1 MKLTVY
7 SSDGQSSKEQDF
19 EHFPSFEDS
28 KGILAVRQAIIA
40 IQANRRQ
47 GNASTKTVGEV
58 RGTGRK
64 PFRQKGTGR
73 ARQGNFRS
81 PLQRGGGVV
90 FGPKPRDYSQKVNRK
105 TKQLAMQRALFD
117 SASDGE
123 ILVIEKFEV
132 DKPKTKLMM
141 QLLDRVSPDGNRM
154 LLVDDA
160 FENNAALAAN
170 NLPHVSMC
178 ATDSLNVFD
187 LVSSD
192 RVILT
197 LRSMD
202 TLLSRLRR
210 KV

>member
-1 MKLTVY
+1 
-7 SSDGQSSKEQDF
+7 
-19 EHFPSFEDS
+19 
-28 KGILAVRQAIIA
+28 
-40 IQANRRQ
+40 
-47 GNASTKTVGEV
+47 
-58 RGTGRK
+58 
-64 PFRQKGTGR
+64 
-73 ARQGNFRS
+73 
-81 PLQRGGGVV
+81 
-90 FGPKPRDYSQKVNRK
+90 
-105 TKQLAMQRALFD
+105 
-117 SASDGE
+117 
-123 ILVIEKFEV
+123 
-132 DKPKTKLMM
+132 MM